1 VIGRLNWNREPGP
14 YPPGDMRRRHGL
26 DAVQRLVNREPE
38 WRDLLWET
46 FVRCYQINPR
56 AVRQTVA
63 LLSIFLHLGP
73 YARHIIGETEK
84 AIAEI
89 DAGEFTPPS
98 LVPANR
104 STAPLALS
112 A

>member
-1 VIGRLNWNREPGP
+1 MARSGKLPAALRSPLTGF
-14 YPPGDMRRRHGL
+14 
-26 DAVQRLVNREPE
+26 
-38 WRDLLWET
+38 T
-46 FVRCYQINPR
+46 
-56 AVRQTVA
+56 

-89 DAGEFTPPS
+89 DAGEFTPPP
-98 LVPANR
+98 LVPAGR
-104 STAPLALS
+104 SIEPLALS